1 MKRLLLA
8 AICTVALTTA
18 ARAGEVCS
26 EAGLTRAIA
35 EFDAAWPVSIP
46 RPPGVTARMVI
57 ADDYLTWKLGREQGT
72 GADTM
77 FDWAP
82 CAGAESVKKLT
93 LSTAERQILA
103 ETKAQQENAKLDRM
117 PSYDVEKNCA
127 KVLPALY
134 HECRNKEQIGYDALK
149 WEWSQANR
157 RGRNI
162 CVSLVERGYPFPY
175 WGLHECISGVI
186 ADDYFVREHTQ
197 SAPFRR

>member
-46 RPPGVTARMVI
+46 RPPGVTARMLF
-57 ADDYLTWKLGREQGT
+57 AEDYLTWKLGRDT
-72 GADTM
+72 GEEVLTM

-117 PSYDVEKNCA
+117 PIYDVEANCA
-127 KVLPALY
+127 KFLPRY
-134 HECRNKEQIGYDALK
+134 HECRNSEQMAYDALK
-149 WEWSQANR
+149 WEWPQAR
-157 RGRNI
+157 REIRDFCIRIFGK
-162 CVSLVERGYPFPY
+162 EKKY
-175 WGLHECISGVI
+175 WFLHECV
-186 ADDYFVREHTQ
+186 AQYLAEDFTRRQQTQ